1 VQVTLPTTVYY
12 VNALTGNDA
21 NDGLSP
27 ETAFAT
33 IQRAIDTTQD
43 GDTVV
48 VTPGTSDG
56 VLVYLIG
63 RQFDTAELF
72 HSYKKSH
79 FYAGVFIEHAVR
91 MIEITIRIV
100 LKDLFIREQN
110 LIYLKADQQV

>member
-1 VQVTLPTTVYY
+1 MYHQSWRFSVENGQVQVTPLTTVYY

-48 VTPGTSDG
+48 VAPGT
-56 VLVYLIG
+56 
-63 RQFDTAELF
+63 
-72 HSYKKSH
+72 
-79 FYAGVFIEHAVR
+79 
-91 MIEITIRIV
+91 
-100 LKDLFIREQN
+100 
-110 LIYLKADQQV
+110 